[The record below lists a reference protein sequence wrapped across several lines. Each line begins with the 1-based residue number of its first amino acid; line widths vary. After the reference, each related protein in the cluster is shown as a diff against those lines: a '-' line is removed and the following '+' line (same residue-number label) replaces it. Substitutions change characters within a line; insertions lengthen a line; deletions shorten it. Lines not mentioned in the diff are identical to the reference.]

1 MYFLSV
7 IGYYL
12 IMMNE
17 HTTRDYSLYSD
28 VHKDAYGFRPRDWD
42 RVEAMTDA
50 EFEEEIDYL
59 CKRAQEEAE
68 REDREEAAALA
79 RWQERI
85 SAEAAA
91 QSVDVATMVRWE
103 MQAQDEDWVEH
114 YVWDQ
119 GVGCG
124 RHMTAAK
131 EWLRGHGV
139 ERV

>member
-1 MYFLSV
+1 MASINLNTV
-7 IGYYL
+7 GKKALQETLVALGYVGR
-12 IMMNE
+12 E
-17 HTTRDYSLYSD
+17 
-28 VHKDAYGFRPRDWD
+28 KGRDWD

-59 CKRAQEEAE
+59 CKRAGEEAA
-68 REDREEAAALA
+68 REDRFEAEALA
-79 RWQERI
+79 RWQARI
-85 SAEAAA
+85 AANAAA

-103 MQAQDEDWVEH
+103 MQAQDEEWVEH

-119 GVGCG
+119 GIGCG